1 MSNFYYYSFY
11 LLSMFSKKLNK
22 KNRDYGF
29 SGMAYLS
36 LLVSSNIFTM
46 LAILELR
53 GIIKI
58 KGTFLYIAVA
68 LSVMVIN
75 YFFLMTDNKGASI
88 IEFYQQ
94 RRQDKVYDAAFYTY
108 VLLSLITCGCTAYLV
123 RNIRG

>member
-1 MSNFYYYSFY
+1 MNNFYYYSFY
-11 LLSMFSKKLNK
+11 LLSMFSNKVNK
-22 KNRDYGF
+22 KNGDYAF

-46 LAILELR
+46 LAVLELR

-68 LSVMVIN
+68 VSVLIIN
-75 YFFLMTDNKGASI
+75 YFFLMTDNKSALI

-94 RRQDKVYDAAFYTY
+94 RRLGKVYDAAFYIY
-108 VLLSLITCGCTAYLV
+108 VLLSLISCGCTAYLV